1 MVGQL
6 VRVTGAGYHAAFEAL
21 AENHGNMDAAV
32 SALTCAP
39 ELSAAAA
46 DDSTNFGARTEL
58 PAPERGVTGDHV
70 TEPVQDDEGD
80 GDGSNSGSSNA
91 APDGGEQ
98 AMLAAL
104 MAGVP

>member
-1 MVGQL
+1 M
-6 VRVTGAGYHAAFEAL
+6 
-21 AENHGNMDAAV
+21 
-32 SALTCAP
+32 
-39 ELSAAAA
+39 
-46 DDSTNFGARTEL
+46 
-58 PAPERGVTGDHV
+58 TGDHV

-80 GDGSNSGSSNA
+80 GADSSNSGSSNA

>member
-1 MVGQL
+1 MLQS
-6 VRVTGAGYHAAFEAL
+6 
-21 AENHGNMDAAV
+21 V

-46 DDSTNFGARTEL
+46 DDSTSFGAHTEL
-58 PAPERGVTGDHV
+58 PAPERSVTGDHV

-80 GDGSNSGSSNA
+80 GDGSSSGSSNA

>member
-1 MVGQL
+1 
-6 VRVTGAGYHAAFEAL
+6 
-21 AENHGNMDAAV
+21 MDAAV

-70 TEPVQDDEGD
+70 TEPVQEDEGD

>member
-1 MVGQL
+1 MV
-6 VRVTGAGYHAAFEAL
+6 
-21 AENHGNMDAAV
+21 
-32 SALTCAP
+32 CP
-39 ELSAAAA
+39 A
-46 DDSTNFGARTEL
+46 DDSTDFGARTEL
-58 PAPERGVTGDHV
+58 PAPERGVTGDHHV

-104 MAGVP
+104 MTGVP